1 MSTLQKR
8 SGTTFEARLSI
19 LFRDAVNFRL
29 KLYELSKL
37 RERVRRA
44 ELSARTS
51 SEAAPFPFLHT
62 AAGPTL
68 PQAGG
73 PLKSC
78 EPSSGKVF

>member
-29 KLYELSKL
+29 QLYELSKL
-37 RERVRRA
+37 RERVRQA

-62 AAGPTL
+62 AEGPS
-68 PQAGG
+68 A
-73 PLKSC
+73 S
-78 EPSSGKVF
+78 PSGRAFQEL